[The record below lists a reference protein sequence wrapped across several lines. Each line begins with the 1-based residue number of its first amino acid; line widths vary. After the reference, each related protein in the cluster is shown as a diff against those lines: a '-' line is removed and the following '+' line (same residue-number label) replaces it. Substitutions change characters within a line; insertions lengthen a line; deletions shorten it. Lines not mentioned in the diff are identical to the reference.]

1 MRVSEVSLG
10 YWAICACTAATA
22 LTFGSTAAAFE
33 ALTELAAA
41 LEALAAL
48 ARLALAALALEADA
62 ALDELALAATLEDL
76 LIDSDNFWL
85 VWKQIGPF
93 SNAQNVLFSSASWR

>member
-76 LIDSDNFWL
+76 LIDSDKLLACLETDWA
-85 VWKQIGPF
+85 F